1 MIKIFQHNFKQCENL
16 KYNAKYKYFIL
27 NNIIFPYVARMEIK
41 LHILCYFSFMD
52 FFFRDNFSENK
63 LLAPFCILRMNTYER
78 IRGEEA

>member
-1 MIKIFQHNFKQCENL
+1 MIEIFQHNFKQCENL

-52 FFFRDNFSENK
+52 FFFEIIFPKINCSP
-63 LLAPFCILRMNTYER
+63 LSAYCV
-78 IRGEEA
+78 